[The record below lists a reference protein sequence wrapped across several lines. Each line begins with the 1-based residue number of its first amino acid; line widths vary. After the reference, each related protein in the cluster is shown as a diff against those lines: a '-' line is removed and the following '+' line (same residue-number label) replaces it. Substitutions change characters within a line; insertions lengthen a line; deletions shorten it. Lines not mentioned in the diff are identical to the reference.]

1 MQCDLEA
8 ASAGRYLALYDA
20 SHAARDLAI
29 RNAGDEPPDALR
41 SATRDGRALLVH
53 IPEDCEARIR
63 VFVDEEPPAAVLAA
77 AHPSRVDASF
87 LAIPSGRLVASAA
100 EDIGAPGANDE
111 DGIRSSAAVPA
122 GSYRLAAFS
131 TFHWKARHRGEL
143 LAARTSPGERR
154 LLRIGDALGIGA
166 ALFFVG
172 NFFGL
177 PWLGIRALEHGAWRP
192 LGVLVAI
199 DALFVAA
206 AWLGDRFL
214 ARSPRYRAALEVRK
228 EVAHEIPDVVV
239 VLTRGG
245 APGADRP
252 ALLDVPL

>member
-1 MQCDLEA
+1 MQWDLEA
-8 ASAGRYLALYDA
+8 ASAGRYLAVYDA
-20 SHAARDLAI
+20 SHAARELAI
-29 RNAGDEPPDALR
+29 QSAGDEPPDGLR

-77 AHPSRVDASF
+77 AHPSRLDASF

-100 EDIGAPGANDE
+100 EDIGSPGSDDA
-111 DGIRSSAAVPA
+111 DGVRSSAAVPA

-143 LAARTSPGERR
+143 LAARTSPAERR
-154 LLRIGDALGIGA
+154 LLRAGDALGVMA

-177 PWLGIRALEHGAWRP
+177 PWLAIRAMKHGAWKA
-192 LGVLVAI
+192 LGVLLAI
-199 DALFVAA
+199 DALFVAV

-214 ARSPRYRAALEVRK
+214 SGEPRYLAALEVRK
-228 EVAHEIPDVVV
+228 SVDHEIPDVVV
-239 VLTRGG
+239 VLTSGG
-245 APGADRP
+245 APVAERP
-252 ALLDVPL
+252 ALLEVPL